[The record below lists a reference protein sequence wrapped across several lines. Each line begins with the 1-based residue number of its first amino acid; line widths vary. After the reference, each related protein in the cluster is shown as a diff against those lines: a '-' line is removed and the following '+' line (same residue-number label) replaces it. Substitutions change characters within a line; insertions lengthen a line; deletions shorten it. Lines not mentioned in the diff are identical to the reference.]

1 MDKLLVSCVET
12 ENEIQNT
19 IEGNIPSWISVRMI
33 RLGPAKWDLDDF
45 VLNHWLDGCAML
57 CKFIIRNGTIKYSSK
72 FLDSDAYRKMN
83 KVNRPVYTEF
93 GTRAFP
99 DPCKNVF
106 SRIFSQIVPSDLT
119 DNGLLNVFKLADE
132 YYAASETCNIWKF
145 CPKSLDVTRKINLD
159 KINGVNLACSHTQFM
174 ENEDYAYNMSS
185 SFLTGM
191 KYHLIKIPLFQYE
204 ETRNKSFL
212 ERSSILTTISSNWTT
227 CIAYYHSFGITKN
240 YIIFIELPLLVNG
253 FKLATCTPKGRPLK
267 DCFEWHPN
275 EKSKFYVI
283 CKFTGKIVQKYYSA
297 AFFYFHIINCY
308 EEDNH
313 IIVDLMAYENADIL
327 EKWDL
332 NLMRQNIYY
341 EDNQSVPKRFILPL
355 SIKNSSIGENLVT
368 LKNQKSRAILSE
380 KNIITLTGEELGRPG
395 FELPTINRNYNG
407 KKYKYCYGS
416 GVFEKGNFA
425 NSILKLNVD
434 DQSVLVW
441 KDSDEHFPGECLFVA
456 RPGSIEEDDGVILN
470 VVLSSNESKPHY
482 VLILDSKTFTEIGR
496 AYLGSGT
503 GIIPPTIHG
512 VFEYIN
518 DEDENDKNDDE
529 KNVDY

>member
-145 CPKSLDVTRKINLD
+145 CPKSLDVTRKVRFGGIVFFLLD
-159 KINGVNLACSHTQFM
+159 FFLFL
-174 ENEDYAYNMSS
+174 SS
-185 SFLTGM
+185 SV
-191 KYHLIKIPLFQYE
+191 LILPIFKMRFSHSFCLQD
-204 ETRNKSFL
+204 KSFL

-283 CKFTGKIVQKYYSA
+283 CKFTGKIVQKFYSA